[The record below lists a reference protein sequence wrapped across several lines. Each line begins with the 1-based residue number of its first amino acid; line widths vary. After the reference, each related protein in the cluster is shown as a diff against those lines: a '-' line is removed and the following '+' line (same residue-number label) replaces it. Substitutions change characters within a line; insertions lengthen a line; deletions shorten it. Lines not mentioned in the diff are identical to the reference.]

1 MAEQLPPTRIFAL
14 VSEDGLMIEASQESV
29 FFELAE
35 AGDRVFEYVVGKQID
50 LSNYDPEEHRNG

>member
-1 MAEQLPPTRIFAL
+1 MAEQLPPARIFGL
-14 VSEDGLMIEASQESV
+14 VSEDGLLIEATSESV

-50 LSNYDPEEHRNG
+50 FSTFDPEVQ